1 MVPVKKNLRKEM
13 NEKKFKRG
21 DVIHN
26 PNTSETLIFRNDYA
40 IPSPNLCG
48 INDKGLGAL
57 RNTLQEYRLATEEE
71 TKSFMTSLEES
82 GWKWEDAG
90 LVKI

>member
-1 MVPVKKNLRKEM
+1 VKKNLRKEM

-21 DVIHN
+21 DIIHN

-48 INDKGLGAL
+48 INCKGVGVL
-57 RNTLQEYRLATEEE
+57 RNTLQDYRFATEKEAE
-71 TKSFMTSLEES
+71 TFTTSLKES
-82 GWKWEDAG
+82 GWKWEGAG
-90 LVKI
+90 LVRV

>member
-1 MVPVKKNLRKEM
+1 MKVGEL
-13 NEKKFKRG
+13 KRG
-21 DVIHN
+21 DIIHN
-26 PNTSETLIFRNDYA
+26 DKTGETLIFRNDYA

-48 INDKGLGAL
+48 INNKGLGVL

-71 TKSFMTSLEES
+71 TKSFMTTLKES
-82 GWKWEDAG
+82 GWKWEGVG

>member
-1 MVPVKKNLRKEM
+1 MKVGEL
-13 NEKKFKRG
+13 KRG
-21 DVIHN
+21 DIIHN
-26 PNTSETLIFRNDYA
+26 DKTEETLIFRNDYA

-48 INDKGLGAL
+48 INNKGLGVL

-71 TKSFMTSLEES
+71 TKIFMTTLKES
-82 GWKWEDAG
+82 GWKWEGVG

>member
-1 MVPVKKNLRKEM
+1 M

-26 PNTSETLIFRNDYA
+26 PNTNETLIFRNDYA
-40 IPSPNLCG
+40 ISSPNLCG
-48 INDKGLGAL
+48 INNKGIGVL

-71 TKSFMTSLEES
+71 TKSFMTTLKES
-82 GWKWEDAG
+82 GWKWETG
-90 LVKI
+90 LVRI